1 LQGFASITEVPDG
14 LAAALTWQAAAMACQ
29 KLARQMALP
38 DVTAGEAKEALSDV
52 AKQYAAD
59 ATSFFK
65 AAAQARKDYWT
76 TGDQPLQPQAAITSL
91 NYPAYQPIR

>member
-1 LQGFASITEVPDG
+1 
-14 LAAALTWQAAAMACQ
+14 MACQ